1 MASSKKEKGQLSY
14 LQLPLPSGQRDAT
27 ETRVNWSGLNRAQG
41 IDTGELSLEENIS
54 TTEAPY
60 LTPSPKR
67 REISA
72 LGKAAV
78 PSPIGLWG
86 FGGFLL
92 LLYGDGGR
100 VWAVKLRGEN
110 AGEPEQLPSEI
121 TVKKT
126 TFKNDYVDDFSTVRS
141 VVAMNLYEGGAIDG
155 SYTKKL
161 LLFPEKISMDFEGD
175 TLAPAIIPDAIMPNI
190 RYATVHLSRLYGVAA
205 PSKDKE
211 PDRICVSGYN
221 NYANWDVD
229 TDADFSEA
237 HAWIS
242 AAQSNIK
249 ATGAFTGIT
258 TYLNSV
264 VAFKKDYMHEVIG
277 SSNPFRIN
285 DVFSEGAVDNRTV
298 VEVDGTLFFVS
309 EDAVKVY
316 TGGNPRVMSYKLGL
330 GRFYNPVAGTDGRKY
345 YLYAEDA
352 DGEKHLFVYD
362 TLVMQ
367 WAEEK
372 ITERVISFAK
382 NEVGLYMLTKDF
394 GGGGHLYRVDTGDYL
409 GQSWRAETDL
419 TLGRTVDIK
428 HIRKVQLLC
437 DIAPGS
443 SLRASLILGEGSRD
457 ERGEVIFERTNSS
470 EREIR
475 TAIRVVPRQTAHWGA
490 KLRLS
495 GEGFCRVYQA
505 EISLK
510 GGGELFTT
518 LEQEW

>member
-1 MASSKKEKGQLSY
+1 MASKNKGQLSY
-14 LQLPLPSGQRDAT
+14 LQMPLPSGQRDT
-27 ETRVNWSGLNRAQG
+27 TSTRVNWSGLNRAQKL
-41 IDTGELSLEENIS
+41 DTGELSLEENIS

-67 REISA
+67 REMSV
-72 LGKAAV
+72 LGKPAV
-78 PSPIGLWG
+78 PAPIGLWG
-86 FGGFLL
+86 FSDFLL
-92 LLYGDGGR
+92 LLYGDEGR
-100 VWAVKLRGEN
+100 VWAVKLKGEG
-110 AGEPEQLPSEI
+110 AGAPELLPDEI
-121 TVKKT
+121 KVKKT
-126 TFKNDYVDDFSTVRS
+126 TFTNDYADDFLTLRS

-161 LLFPEKISMDFEGD
+161 LLFPEKISMDFDGKS
-175 TLAPAIIPDAIMPNI
+175 LAPALITDVIMPNI
-190 RYATVHLSRLYGVAA
+190 RYATVHLSRLYGVMGPA
-205 PSKDKE
+205 KGKE

-229 TDADFSEA
+229 TDGDYSEA

-242 AAQSNIK
+242 AAQSNIR

-264 VAFKKDYMHEVIG
+264 VAFKKDYMHEVVG

-285 DVFSEGAVDNRTV
+285 DVFSEGAVDNRTI
-298 VEVDGTLFFVS
+298 VEVDGILFFVS

-316 TGGNPRVMSYKLGL
+316 TGGNPRVMSYKLGID
-330 GRFYNPVAGTDGRKY
+330 RFNNAVAGTDGRKY

-352 DGEKHLFVYD
+352 AGKKHLFAYD

-367 WAEEK
+367 WAEE
-372 ITERVISFAK
+372 TVDERVLSFAK
-382 NEVGLYMLTKDF
+382 NDVGLYMLTKDDEEQ
-394 GGGGHLYRVDTGDYL
+394 GHIYRVDTDDYF
-409 GQSWRAETDL
+409 GQRWKAETDL

-428 HIRKVQLLC
+428 HIRKVQLLA
-437 DIAPGS
+437 DLAPGS
-443 SLRASLILGEGSRD
+443 SLRASLIYNEGSRG
-457 ERGEVIFERTNSS
+457 EREEVIFERGNGS

-475 TAIRVVPRQTAHWGA
+475 TAIRVVPRLTAHWGA
-490 KLRLS
+490 KLRLE
-495 GEGFCRVYQA
+495 GEGFCRIYQA
-505 EISLK
+505 EISVK